1 MSPRGP
7 IAWITKNHV
16 AANLLMFFL
25 LVGGIVTFTSMKT
38 EVFPNIE
45 IDQVDVSVS
54 YPGAS
59 PSEVVEGVILVVED
73 AVSSLEWTEK
83 VTSIATEGR
92 GTVSVELVEGTDR
105 QQAYQ
110 DIKAE
115 IDRITTFPDEAND
128 PVVSLSS
135 RKRSVVD
142 VTIYGDVPE
151 LELRYYADMFRQNLL
166 NNDNITL
173 ADYAYSIKDREIR
186 IKISENEL
194 RKYSLTLANVADKV
208 KAMSVDL
215 PVGSLDREQ
224 GELVLRMKDKRY
236 NGKDYADIPIVSGA
250 DTGTVL
256 LGDIAEIKEGFED
269 SDIIETF
276 NGQRGLTV
284 RVYRVGKQTPKSIS
298 DAVKETIE
306 KTSLQLPE
314 SIHMSVWDDDS
325 ELLESRLNLLMRNAA
340 LGLGLVL
347 LILAIFLEF
356 RLAIWVAMG
365 IPISFFGAIMLLPHL
380 GVSINMISSFAF
392 ILALGIVV
400 DDAIVVGE
408 NIHAHRMMGKSR
420 YQAAVDGTHEVLGAV
435 TFSVLT
441 TITAFL
447 PLLFIE
453 GPMKLLMSVIP
464 YVVISV
470 LLLSLVES
478 FFILP
483 AHLNNKDSKPKEKS
497 RFSLGIRQ
505 KIRNGL
511 DFFINNIYGKFMVKA
526 INYRYITIAVFI
538 AALVMTFGE
547 IKSGN
552 MKFTFMPKVE
562 RDVIRVTITM
572 PEGTHIDKLNKVIEH
587 INDSARKTDT
597 ALRKEMGFDK
607 SYIDYVITGA
617 ASGSSGRVN
626 VALLPSEERNIT
638 TSKFE
643 QALRRNVGNVQ
654 GVESI
659 VYSSRGLRFGANIN
673 VRYAHSDENVLKQ
686 ASDEMKDVLSTYD
699 GVTDI
704 EDTFDR
710 GKRELVFRVN
720 DLGKKYGLTN
730 EEIGRQVRAAF
741 YGVEALKY
749 QRGLDEVTVRVE
761 YPDNEKTGL
770 DNLMQMYIKT
780 SSGMEVPFYMVAD
793 YERGQGLATIN
804 RTDRKQVVNVTAST
818 EDQANPT
825 EIMNKLTKTVLPE
838 QMAKYPGLA
847 WKFEGEEER
856 RQQSMGGIIGFIPVA
871 MLAMYALLAVPFRS
885 YVQPIIVLLA
895 IPFGLAGAVWG
906 HMMMGFDISMMS
918 IFGMVAVAGVV
929 VNDSLVLVDF
939 INKYVDKTHM
949 SIETVI
955 GAAKRRF
962 RPILMT
968 SLTTFF
974 GLFPMI
980 LEKSTHAK
988 FLVPM
993 AVSLA
998 FGVLFTTFVALIL
1011 VPSIYMMIEDLKHL
1025 FKKVYHD

>member
-1 MSPRGP
+1 VSPKGP
-7 IAWITKNHV
+7 IAWIASNHV
-16 AANLLMFFL
+16 AANLLMLFL
-25 LVGGIVTFTSMKT
+25 LLGGLVTFTSMKT

-45 IDQVDVSVS
+45 TDEVVVSVS
-54 YPGAS
+54 YSGAS
-59 PSEVVEGVILVVED
+59 PAEVVEGVILVVED
-73 AVSSLEWTEK
+73 AVSSLEWTDK
-83 VTSIATEGR
+83 VTSVAREGR
-92 GTVSVELVEGTDR
+92 GSVTVELVEGTDR

-115 IDRITTFPDEAND
+115 IDRITTFPDEADD

-142 VTIYGDVPE
+142 LTMYGDVPE
-151 LELRYYADMFRQNLL
+151 LELRYYADMFRQALL
-166 NNDNITL
+166 NNKNITL
-173 ADYAYSIKDREIR
+173 ADYTYAVKDREIR
-186 IKISENEL
+186 IKVAENEL
-194 RKYSLTLANVADKV
+194 RKYSLTLANIADKIS
-208 KAMSVDL
+208 AFSVDL

-236 NGKDYADIPIVSGA
+236 KGKEYADIPIVSGA

-256 LGDIAEIKEGFED
+256 LGDIAEITEGFED

-276 NGQRGLTV
+276 DGKQGLSL
-284 RVYRVGKQTPKSIS
+284 RVYRVGTQTPNEISAAIKQTIDEIKLKIPDNIHI
-298 DAVKETIE
+298 TI
-306 KTSLQLPE
+306 
-314 SIHMSVWDDDS
+314 WDDDS
-325 ELLESRLNLLMRNAA
+325 EVLQSRLSLLMRNAL

-365 IPISFFGAIMLLPHL
+365 IPISFFGAIMVLPHL

-408 NIHAHRMMGKSR
+408 NIHSHRMMGKSK

-447 PLLFIE
+447 PLLFIQ

-464 YVVISV
+464 LVVISV
-470 LLLSLVES
+470 LLVSLVES

-483 AHLNNKDSKPKEKS
+483 AHLNGVDKPKKKN

-505 KIRNGL
+505 KIRDGL
-511 DFFINNIYGKFMVKA
+511 ELFIDKIYGGFMKKA
-526 INYRYITIAVFI
+526 IEYRYITIAVFLSL
-538 AALVMTFGE
+538 LVVTFGE
-547 IKSGN
+547 IKSGQ

-562 RDVIRVTITM
+562 RDVIRVVVTM
-572 PEGTHIDKLNKVIEH
+572 PEGSNIEKLNRVIQH
-587 INDSARKTDT
+587 INESSTKVDKAMRKKT
-597 ALRKEMGFDK
+597 GFDK

-617 ASGSSGRVN
+617 ASGSSGRVS
-626 VALLPSEERNIT
+626 VALLPSGERDIT
-638 TSKFE
+638 TGEFE
-643 QALRRNVGNVQ
+643 KLLRQEVGIVQ

-659 VYSSRGLRFGANIN
+659 TYSSRGLRFGDNIN
-673 VRYAHSDENVLKQ
+673 IRYAHADEAVLQ
-686 ASDEMKDVLSTYD
+686 QVSNEMKDALATYD
-699 GVTDI
+699 GVADI
-704 EDTFDR
+704 KDTFER
-710 GKRELVFRVN
+710 GKKELVFRVN

-730 EEIGRQVRAAF
+730 EEVGRQVRAAF
-741 YGVEALKY
+741 YGVEAKKF

-761 YPDNEKTGL
+761 YPENEKSGL

-780 SSGMEVPFYMVAD
+780 SDGMEVPFFMVAE
-793 YERGQGLATIN
+793 YERGQGLASIN
-804 RTDRKQVVNVTAST
+804 RSDRKQVVNVTAAA
-818 EDQANPT
+818 ENNANPT
-825 EIMNKLTKTVLPE
+825 EIMNKLSSTVLLE
-838 QMAKYPGLA
+838 QVAKYPGLT

-856 RQQSMGGIIGFIPVA
+856 KQESLSGIISFIPVA
-871 MLAMYALLAVPFRS
+871 MLVMYALLAIPFRS
-885 YVQPIIVLLA
+885 YIQPLIVLLA
-895 IPFGLAGAVWG
+895 IPFGLAGAIWG
-906 HMMMGFDISMMS
+906 HMLMGFNLSLMS
-918 IFGMVAVAGVV
+918 VFGMVAVAGVV

-939 INKYVDKTHM
+939 INKFVDKTHL
-949 SIETVI
+949 SVETVI
-955 GAAKRRF
+955 NAGKRRF

-980 LEKSTHAK
+980 LENSMHAK

-993 AVSLA
+993 AISLA
-998 FGVLFTTFVALIL
+998 FGVLFTTIVALVL
-1011 VPSIYMMIEDLKHL
+1011 VPCVYMVIEDIKNI
-1025 FKKVYHD
+1025 

>member
-7 IAWITKNHV
+7 IAWITNNHV

-25 LVGGIVTFTSMKT
+25 LVGGFITFTTMKT
-38 EVFPNIE
+38 EVFPS
-45 IDQVDVSVS
+45 IDMDEVSISVS

-73 AVSSLEWTEK
+73 AVSSLEWTDK
-83 VTSIATEGR
+83 VTSVAREGS
-92 GTVSVELVEGTDR
+92 GTVTVELVEGTDR
-105 QQAYQ
+105 QLAYQ

-115 IDRITTFPDEAND
+115 IDRITTFPDEAED

-142 VTIYGDVPE
+142 VTVYGDVPE
-151 LELRYYADMFRQNLL
+151 LELRYYADLFRQNLL
-166 NNDNITL
+166 NNENITL
-173 ADYAYSIKDREIR
+173 ADYAYTIKDKEIR
-186 IKISENEL
+186 IKISENDL
-194 RKYSLTLANVADKV
+194 RKYSLTLADVANKI
-208 KAMSVDL
+208 AATSVDL

-236 NGKDYADIPIVSGA
+236 TGLEYADIPIVSGA
-250 DTGTVL
+250 DTGTIL
-256 LGDIAEIKEGFED
+256 LGDIAEINEGFED
-269 SDIIETF
+269 ADIIETF
-276 NGQRGLTV
+276 NGKQGLTI
-284 RVYRVGKQTPKSIS
+284 RVYRVGKQTPDSIS
-298 DAVKETIE
+298 KAVKQTIE
-306 KTSLQLPE
+306 DTELTIPDKVK
-314 SIHMSVWDDDS
+314 IAVWDDDS
-325 ELLESRLNLLMRNAA
+325 ELLQSRLDLLMRNAA
-340 LGLGLVL
+340 LGLALVL
-347 LILAIFLEF
+347 VILAVFLEF
-356 RLAIWVAMG
+356 KLAIWVAMG
-365 IPISFFGAIMLLPHL
+365 IPISFFGAVMILPHL

-420 YQAAVDGTHEVLGAV
+420 YQAAVDGVHEVLGAV

-441 TITAFL
+441 TVTAFL

-453 GPMKLLMSVIP
+453 GPMKLLMTVIP

-470 LLLSLVES
+470 LVLSLLES

-483 AHLNNKDSKPKEKS
+483 AHLNSKDKPKKER

-505 KIRNGL
+505 KIRDGL
-511 DFFINNIYGKFMVKA
+511 DFFINVIYGKFMIKV
-526 INYRYITIAVFI
+526 INYRYVTIAVFI
-538 AALVMTFGE
+538 GLVIMTYGE

-552 MKFTFMPKVE
+552 MRFTFMPKVE
-562 RDVIRVTITM
+562 RDVIRVTISM
-572 PEGTHIDKLNKVIEH
+572 PEGTTIEKLQRVINH
-587 INDSARKTDT
+587 INERAKVTDDMV
-597 ALRKEMGFDK
+597 RKETGFDK

-617 ASGSSGRVN
+617 ASGSSGRVS
-626 VALLPSEERNIT
+626 VALLPSEERDIST
-638 TSKFE
+638 TKFE
-643 QALRRNVGNVQ
+643 QLLRKNVGYVQ

-659 VYSSRGLRFGANIN
+659 IYTSSGLRFGDNIN
-673 VRYAHSDENVLKQ
+673 VRYAHSDEEILTKV
-686 ASDEMKDVLSTYD
+686 SDEMKDALTGYD

-710 GKRELVFRVN
+710 GKKEIIFRVN

-761 YPDNEKTGL
+761 YPENEKTGL
-770 DNLMQMYIKT
+770 ENLMQMHIKT
-780 SSGMEVPFYMVAD
+780 STGMEIPFYMVAE

-818 EDQANPT
+818 EAKANPT
-825 EIMNKLTKTVLPE
+825 EIMNKLTETLLPE
-838 QMAKYPGLA
+838 QMALYPGLS

-856 RQQSMGGIIGFIPVA
+856 RQESIGGIVKFIPVA

-885 YVQPIIVLLA
+885 YIQPVIVLTA

-906 HMMMGFDISMMS
+906 HMLMGFDISMMS

-939 INKYVDKTHM
+939 INKFVDKTHM
-949 SIETVI
+949 STATVI
-955 GAAKRRF
+955 EAAKRRF

-1011 VPSIYMMIEDLKHL
+1011 VPCIYMVIEDI
-1025 FKKVYHD
+1025 KKI